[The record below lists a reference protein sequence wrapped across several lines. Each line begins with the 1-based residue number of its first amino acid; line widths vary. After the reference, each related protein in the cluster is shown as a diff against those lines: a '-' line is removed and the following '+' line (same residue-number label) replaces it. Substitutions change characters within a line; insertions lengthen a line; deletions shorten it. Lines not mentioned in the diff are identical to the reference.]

1 MQNIPNVAVTPEQ
14 VFASGDT
21 VAVVVRYTGGKDT
34 AKELGLPVVHVW
46 EVRDGNLAQ
55 FRQFVN
61 TAKFREVLAARLRR
75 GLPRRA
81 PHAGR
86 PSQFWLY
93 AGTKQLPGLDSNQQP
108 SG

>member
-1 MQNIPNVAVTPEQ
+1 MQNIPNVAVTPVQ

-55 FRQFVN
+55 FRQFV
-61 TAKFREVLAARLRR
+61 TRQSFAK
-75 GLPRRA
+75 
-81 PHAGR
+81 
-86 PSQFWLY
+86 SW
-93 AGTKQLPGLDSNQQP
+93 LPG
-108 SG
+108 